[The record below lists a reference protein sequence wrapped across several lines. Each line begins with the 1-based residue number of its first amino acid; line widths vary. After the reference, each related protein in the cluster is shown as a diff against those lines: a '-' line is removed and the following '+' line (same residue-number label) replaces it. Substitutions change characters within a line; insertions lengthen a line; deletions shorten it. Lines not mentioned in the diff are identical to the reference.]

1 MNRRPPLFF
10 LFFFSIFGFIGL
22 SLIIWLWT
30 AEGFGAP
37 PTIFKI
43 FGSFIA
49 LAFMALGFG
58 MPASVL
64 MNKDKLMSP
73 ADPVSNPNPRKKKA
87 PGTYDCPNCGANV
100 GKVEVSPSGD
110 LKCSYCNEWWNIH
123 RQ

>member
-1 MNRRPPLFF
+1 MNQRPPIFI

-30 AEGFGAP
+30 ADGFGAP

-49 LAFMALGFG
+49 LGFMAMGFG
-58 MPASVL
+58 VSASAL
-64 MNKDKLMSP
+64 LNKGKLMSP
-73 ADPVSNPNPRKKKA
+73 TTGNPSSTPTKKPA

-100 GKVEVSPSGD
+100 GDVEVSPSGD

-123 RQ
+123 RR